1 MLVAQRGGVNAI
13 TDDELFVPGELE
25 ELLRSDE
32 DAAEL
37 HARYIQLE
45 IWDEHEPEEGEHTKT
60 GKNNNR
66 GKRKRGSEIDV
77 ARSDEGQGEQA
88 SHGRKRGRVDLEA
101 LARFLRDPV
110 PLASGEDDKDADDA
124 MFLGL
129 ERFDD
134 EGEEEDYVED
144 DKDEYHDYEAR
155 RRIPVPAT
163 SIGHIDGEVI
173 VDEWRPLSPEAGFS
187 THAGGY
193 EEEYD

>member
-32 DAAEL
+32 EATEL
-37 HARYIQLE
+37 YARFIQLE
-45 IWDEHEPEEGEHTKT
+45 MWDEHEPREDEHTKT
-60 GKNNNR
+60 GKSGNR
-66 GKRKRGSEIDV
+66 GKRKRGSDTDV
-77 ARSDEGQGEQA
+77 AKSHEGQGGGA
-88 SHGRKRGRVDLEA
+88 SQGGRVDLEA
-101 LARFLRDPV
+101 LARFLCDHV

-134 EGEEEDYVED
+134 EGEEDVED

-155 RRIPVPAT
+155 RHTPIPAT
-163 SIGHIDGEVI
+163 STGDIDGEVI
-173 VDEWRPLSPEAGFS
+173 VDEWRPLSPEARFPA
-187 THAGGY
+187 HVEGY